1 MNKVELKKNF
11 ALCYEEILFSANNN
25 ETKIWIKNDYSV
37 PSSTVTSTIFKI
49 SGKLYEE
56 KKWGYIF
63 SDLIEIESDI
73 NELVK
78 IDLNRF
84 EIDDEDFETAFL
96 DHLKSEATDK
106 MMFSDDYYTV
116 LKKMVVL

>member
-1 MNKVELKKNF
+1 MDKVELKKNF
-11 ALCYEEILFSANNN
+11 AICYDEILFSANNN
-25 ETKIWIKNDYSV
+25 ETTIWIKSDYSV

-78 IDLNRF
+78 IELDRF
-84 EIDDEDFETAFL
+84 EIDDEDFEAAFL

>member
-1 MNKVELKKNF
+1 MDKVELKKNF
-11 ALCYEEILFSANNN
+11 AICYNEILFSANNN
-25 ETKIWIKNDYSV
+25 ETTIWIKSDYSV

-78 IDLNRF
+78 IELDRF
-84 EIDDEDFETAFL
+84 EIDDEDFEAAFL